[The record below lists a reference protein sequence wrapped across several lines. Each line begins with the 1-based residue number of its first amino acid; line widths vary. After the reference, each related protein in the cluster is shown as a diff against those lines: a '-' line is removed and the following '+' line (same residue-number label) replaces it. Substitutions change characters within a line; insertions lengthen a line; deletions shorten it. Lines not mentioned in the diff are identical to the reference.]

1 VFQTDDALRHSDN
14 NLAMYMFI
22 YFNHLNAQMAEW
34 LFYFDCSGSASGSAM
49 CEEEQANPVI
59 MTVRI

>member
-34 LFYFDCSGSASGSAM
+34 LFYFGCSGRASGSAM

-59 MTVRI
+59 TMVPI

>member
-34 LFYFDCSGSASGSAM
+34 LFYFDCSGSASGSAV
-49 CEEEQANPVI
+49 CEEAPS
-59 MTVRI
+59 

>member
-1 VFQTDDALRHSDN
+1 
-14 NLAMYMFI
+14 MIIII

-34 LFYFDCSGSASGSAM
+34 LFYFDCSGSASGSAV

-59 MTVRI
+59 MTVPI

>member
-1 VFQTDDALRHSDN
+1 MFQTDDALRHSDN
-14 NLAMYMFI
+14 NLAMYKFI

-34 LFYFDCSGSASGSAM
+34 PLYFDYSGSASGPAV

-59 MTVRI
+59 MTVPI